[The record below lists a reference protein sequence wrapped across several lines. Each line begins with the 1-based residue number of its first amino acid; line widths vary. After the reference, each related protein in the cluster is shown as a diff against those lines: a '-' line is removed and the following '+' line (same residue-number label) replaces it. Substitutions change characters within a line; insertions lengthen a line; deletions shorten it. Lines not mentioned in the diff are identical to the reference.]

1 MYIIPTET
9 QIMYEDGININNEY
23 EDLQRKM
30 VSQLTQY
37 PIILTQTFEESFDS
51 DMLLQVNTTK
61 NTFNER
67 MESPDNQNISYNNVI
82 NS

>member
-1 MYIIPTET
+1 
-9 QIMYEDGININNEY
+9 MYEDGININNEY